1 MSFSSYSYYCYTIL
15 ILILILIP
23 IPYFLFF
30 RYFVKIYVFS
40 PNCFWIIRRCTG
52 TLTRSCSTCC
62 ALKMTE
68 GTILWDSSVR
78 KSKYVCVGG
87 GGRGICVR
95 VHVCV
100 CVCSCFRLIVGVF
113 SVGGVTTI
121 FIRIITLQCGDSKIT
136 FWDKIRIFLSPF
148 LLCNH
153 YIVNL
158 SRYLISTPSPTF
170 VHFSF
175 KCRQTQIQWNLFNV
189 SSYLKS
195 EF

>member
-87 GGRGICVR
+87 GGKGYMCKGAC
-95 VHVCV
+95 VCV
-100 CVCSCFRLIVGVF
+100 CVFMFPFDCRCFFCRW
-113 SVGGVTTI
+113 
-121 FIRIITLQCGDSKIT
+121 C
-136 FWDKIRIFLSPF
+136 
-148 LLCNH
+148 H
-153 YIVNL
+153 YNFYSNNNFAVW
-158 SRYLISTPSPTF
+158 RF
-170 VHFSF
+170 
-175 KCRQTQIQWNLFNV
+175 
-189 SSYLKS
+189 
-195 EF
+195 